1 MVRSKSKGKLI
12 VLEGID
18 GAGKTTV
25 AKILVNELKNR
36 GLNALYTYEPFDEEL
51 IAVLNKKGS
60 VLGGIFEALIM
71 AADRYSHIER
81 LVKPAL
87 QVGTVVV
94 MDRYY
99 YSSLAYQGAHGVPL
113 SWIRTLNNFV
123 LHPDLAIYIDV
134 PEEVGLQRKRSS
146 TTRIPY
152 LESNKK
158 FTRKARQIY
167 LRLVQSGELILVD
180 GTQGLEQV
188 ILKCKELI
196 CSKLGLL
203 C

>member
-1 MVRSKSKGKLI
+1 MVGDEGKLI

-25 AKILVNELKNR
+25 AKTLVDELKR
-36 GLNALYTYEPFDEEL
+36 KGFNALYTYEPFDKEL
-51 IAVLNKKGS
+51 ISILNKKGS

-71 AADRYSHIER
+71 AADRYNHIEC

-87 QVGTVVV
+87 RAGMVVV

-113 SWIRTLNNFV
+113 EWIRTLNNFA
-123 LHPDLAIYIDV
+123 LRPDLAIYLDV
-134 PEEVGLQRKRSS
+134 PEEVGLLRKKRS

-152 LESNKK
+152 LESSKE
-158 FTRKARQIY
+158 FTRKVRQIY
-167 LRLVQSGELILVD
+167 LDLVKNGELILVD
-180 GTQGLEQV
+180 GTQELDRV
-188 ILKCKELI
+188 ILECKKLI

>member
-1 MVRSKSKGKLI
+1 MVRDKGKLI

-25 AKILVNELKNR
+25 AKALVDELKR
-36 GLNALYTYEPFDEEL
+36 KGFNALYTYEPFDKEL
-51 IAVLNKKGS
+51 ISILNKKGS
-60 VLGGIFEALIM
+60 ALGGIFEALIM
-71 AADRYSHIER
+71 AADRYSHIEC

-87 QVGTVVV
+87 RDGMIVI

-113 SWIRTLNNFV
+113 EWIRTLNSFA
-123 LHPDLAIYIDV
+123 LQPDLAIYLDV

-152 LESNKK
+152 LESSKDFTKK
-158 FTRKARQIY
+158 VREIY
-167 LRLVQSGELILVD
+167 LDLVRNGELILVD
-180 GTQGLEQV
+180 GTQNLNRVLLE
-188 ILKCKELI
+188 CKRLL
-196 CSKLGLL
+196 CLKLGLL